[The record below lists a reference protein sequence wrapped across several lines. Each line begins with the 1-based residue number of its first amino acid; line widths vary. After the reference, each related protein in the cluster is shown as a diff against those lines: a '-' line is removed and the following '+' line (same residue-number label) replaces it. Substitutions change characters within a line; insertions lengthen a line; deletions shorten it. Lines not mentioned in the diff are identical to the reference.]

1 MILADPRPIFIK
13 MKKVFAVADANHV
26 CSAPKFAFLYLEFYL
41 QKSLNINHYNM
52 ILHISGEKT
61 IREIQNEFH
70 ASYPFLKLEFFRHSH
85 KAGKPSPKTDMVSP
99 SSSVGVLMNGN
110 KEANFEVNAS
120 KTVAALEQE
129 FHEKFGLNVQVFRK
143 SQTLWIETSL
153 TDHWT
158 LGRQNEEGE
167 IFSHPHNTEKL
178 DLGDRDK
185 WE

>member
-1 MILADPRPIFIK
+1 M
-13 MKKVFAVADANHV
+13 M
-26 CSAPKFAFLYLEFYL
+26 LY
-41 QKSLNINHYNM
+41 
-52 ILHISGEKT
+52 ISGEKT

-70 ASYPFLKLEFFRHSH
+70 AAYPFLKLEFFRHSH
-85 KAGKPSPKTDMVSP
+85 KAGKPSPKSDVVSAG
-99 SSSVGVLMNGN
+99 SSIGVLMNGN
-110 KEANFEVNAS
+110 KAANIEVNAS

-129 FHEKFGLNVQVFRK
+129 FQKRFGLNVQIFRK
-143 SQTLWIETSL
+143 SQSLWIETSL

-167 IFSHPHNTEKL
+167 IFSRPHNTEAL

>member
-1 MILADPRPIFIK
+1 MF
-13 MKKVFAVADANHV
+13 
-26 CSAPKFAFLYLEFYL
+26 CSAAKVAFLHSEYSP
-41 QKSLNINHYNM
+41 QKSFNVNLYNM
-52 ILHISGEKT
+52 VLHISGEKT

-70 ASYPFLKLEFFRHSH
+70 EAYPFLKLEFFRHSH
-85 KAGKPSPKTDMVSP
+85 KAGKPSPKSDVVSP
-99 SSSVGVLMNGN
+99 GSSIGVLMNGN
-110 KEANFEVNAS
+110 KEASIEVNAS
-120 KTVAALEQE
+120 KTVAWLEQE
-129 FHEKFGLNVQVFRK
+129 FHKKFGLNVQVFRK
-143 SQTLWIETSL
+143 SQSLWIETSL